1 MRHLS
6 DAHRWNYYG
15 VQRANQTGIAR
26 ARDETRGGAPPS
38 SAGARLAFR
47 ASHWIAAC
55 SWAIRDDAEDLATEL
70 CDEWLPCG
78 GCLCDTADGHVMVGL
93 VLADVAVPV
102 WVSLVL
108 VNDVNVGRHYEIDA
122 SQPLNLL
129 SVRCRFFFCCVFT
142 SIPPRFSPKG
152 ERGYVLKRQR
162 QHYPFYK
169 FMFRFLL
176 RFHWLQCALSLT
188 AVISLTSLL
197 FMAKNKIVLKNWRH
211 KYVLSPSKI
220 RIGFCYKKV
229 NR

>member
-1 MRHLS
+1 MRRAAERHHRRPAWQLGRRTGSQHVPGRFAMTRRIWRRNCATS
-6 DAHRWNYYG
+6 DCH
-15 VQRANQTGIAR
+15 VVVV
-26 ARDETRGGAPPS
+26 
-38 SAGARLAFR
+38 FVV
-47 ASHWIAAC
+47 
-55 SWAIRDDAEDLATEL
+55 
-70 CDEWLPCG
+70 
-78 GCLCDTADGHVMVGL
+78 TADGHLMVGL
-93 VLADVAVPV
+93 VLVDVAVPV

-220 RIGFCYKKV
+220 GIGFCYKKSKSV
-229 NR
+229 IN